1 MNSAECSNI
10 WEIYYMV
17 VLAIAFIIFIISA
30 FFTLD
35 NQNENKSKY
44 PNAMDILGIF
54 YLFFS
59 GKLLNAKGK
68 KWRPVFIVSLL
79 FLVIMA
85 IGSNSFDI
93 C

>member
-1 MNSAECSNI
+1 
-10 WEIYYMV
+10 MV
-17 VLAIAFIIFIISA
+17 VLAIAFIILIISA

-44 PNAMDILGIF
+44 PNAMDFFGIF

-59 GKLLNAKGK
+59 GELLNAKGK
-68 KWRPVFIVSLL
+68 KWRPVFIFSLL
-79 FLVIMA
+79 ILVIMA